1 MRNSKGDLTMND
13 KQVINT
19 LLNKESEISNKFH
32 QAINNI
38 LRLGYNT
45 ERGQKEIFDLIE
57 SVQYSLEEL
66 ENIID
71 VKKNIKEN

>member
-1 MRNSKGDLTMND
+1 MND

-45 ERGQKEIFDLIE
+45 ERSQREISDLIE

-66 ENIID
+66 ERIID
-71 VKKNIKEN
+71 IGNISKEI